1 MAHDLSHIEDATLRQ
16 MVSKTLDVR
25 HEKSPGALSTGEA
38 LAAALILNRPEWLAN
53 MRYTICEAIDR
64 LDGDGW
70 VQRLREAER
79 IVNETP

>member
-1 MAHDLSHIEDATLRQ
+1 

-25 HEKSPGALSTGEA
+25 GEDGPGALSTGEA

-64 LDGDGW
+64 LDPP
-70 VQRLREAER
+70 VVERLRKAER
-79 IVNETP
+79 IVLETP